1 MGDIQHRQEDIQ
13 LHKGDIQSRQGDI
26 QPRQGDYVTVNE
38 IYNIVRTYV

>member
-26 QPRQGDYVTVNE
+26 QLRQGDYVTVNE